1 MSATTTNPTAGGAI
15 RPARPVPTL
24 AYGPRSDEILDIT
37 MGKSEQPL
45 GVLHHVQDGPTECS
59 EFTFDRRW
67 LGRELLFSPSPDL
80 RCHPHGQWRAR
91 PLGQGS
97 PFFAALAD
105 TQPDGFAQALL
116 ERSLGEATLTTHPLA
131 GLESR
136 ALASLCATHDL
147 CRLGALRIRPRNRT
161 LTVSGRRFDLPFAA
175 DLDTMAEAVAAFERG
190 EADER
195 QIRLLLSSATALGG
209 SRPKVCFVQN
219 AQKQNG
225 GTLAVARLPSV
236 ADHFPVAKAE
246 MLLGQLA
253 REAGIRVVDMALKN
267 LCSATVLITQR
278 LDRDADGG
286 RKPYLSARS
295 LLLAE
300 EGEEPDWLDLLAV
313 MRTCSKVFGADARQ
327 LWLRLV
333 FMRLINARVSLGK
346 FGFVYRSLARWELA
360 PATALRPAMEPESQ
374 PAPSTILEPGLR
386 WDADQ
391 LLRRSAAF
399 EIPRDEAR
407 TLLQSMVEVIN
418 RWKVK
423 AEQYP
428 VRMTNTDIASLEA
441 AMENAQLRKARE
453 VVGGR
458 RA

>member
-1 MSATTTNPTAGGAI
+1 MSTTALMP
-15 RPARPVPTL
+15 PPS
-24 AYGPRSDEILDIT
+24 AYGPRRDEIFDIT
-37 MGKSEQPL
+37 MGKSEHPL

-59 EFTFDRRW
+59 EFSFDRRW
-67 LGRELLFSPSPDL
+67 LGRKLLFSPSPDL
-80 RCHPHGQWRAR
+80 RCHPHGQWRTL

-105 TQPDGFAQALL
+105 TQPDGLAQAIL
-116 ERSLGEATLTTHPLA
+116 ERSLGEATLTTHPLT

-136 ALASLCATHDL
+136 ALVSLCATHDL
-147 CRLGALRIRPRNRT
+147 CRLGALRIRPRNRA
-161 LTVSGRRFDLPFAA
+161 LTVSGRRFDLPFTA
-175 DLDTMAEAVAAFERG
+175 DLDTIARATTAFERG

-195 QIRLLLSSATALGG
+195 QTRLLLFSATALGG
-209 SRPKVCFVQN
+209 SRPKVCFVQD

-236 ADHFPVAKAE
+236 ADRYPVAKAE

-253 REAGIRVVDMALKN
+253 REVGIRLVDMALKN
-267 LCSATVLITQR
+267 LCEGSVLITQR
-278 LDRDADGG
+278 LDRDVDGG
-286 RKPYLSARS
+286 RQPYLSARS

-300 EGEEPDWLDLLAV
+300 EGEEPDWLDLLTV
-313 MRTCSKVFGADARQ
+313 MRRCSKNFKADAHQ

-333 FMRLINARVSLGK
+333 FMRLINAHVSLRK

-360 PATALRPAMEPESQ
+360 PATALRPAIEPESQ
-374 PAPSTILEPGLR
+374 PALSTILGPGLQ
-386 WDADQ
+386 WDVDQ
-391 LLRRSAAF
+391 LLRHSAAF
-399 EIPRDEAR
+399 EIPHDEAR
-407 TLLQSMVEVIN
+407 TLLQRMVEVIS

-428 VRMTNTDIASLEA
+428 VRMTNTDIALLEA

-453 VVGGR
+453 LVGGR
-458 RA
+458 RP